1 MKIRENSYNK
11 FCTISQ
17 FFEVKYLIVLDKKV
31 YSLKISVSLG
41 PKEDTMETFG
51 KDLQTQNFI

>member
-1 MKIRENSYNK
+1 
-11 FCTISQ
+11 
-17 FFEVKYLIVLDKKV
+17 VLDKKV